1 MPLDG
6 SCSGALAHLNPG
18 WQESEKFPLTEKLR
32 RANVLYRYIY
42 MRMYVYIYMCI

>member
-6 SCSGALAHLNPG
+6 SCSGVLAHLNPG

-32 RANVLYRYIY
+32 RVNVLYRYICVC
-42 MRMYVYIYMCI
+42 MFIYICI